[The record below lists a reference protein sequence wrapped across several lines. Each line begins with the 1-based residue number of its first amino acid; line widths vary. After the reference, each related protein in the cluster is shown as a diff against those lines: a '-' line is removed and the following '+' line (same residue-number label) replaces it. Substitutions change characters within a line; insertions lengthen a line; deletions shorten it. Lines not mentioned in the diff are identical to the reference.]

1 MITSEGEKL
10 TVSGDDI
17 NVKNLSKKITF
28 ISSIDVELRL
38 ILNCNR

>member
-17 NVKNLSKKITF
+17 NVLKIIYIII
-28 ISSIDVELRL
+28 ISSIDIELKGVL
-38 ILNCNR
+38 